1 VQEGRPPAHFFE
13 LKPAHFFEKRAGPN
27 LHTFG
32 VNCAGFAQ
40 KCAEK
45 PAHFFEGQCALR
57 PWNHWVF
64 GVPAH
69 FRAFFLFLYYSEEEK
84 KSNNA
89 ERMLAEKTR
98 DKSVQRPDTCT
109 LLERN
114 ENMSRYELNIYEE
127 PIYVYEL
134 DRIFANPDE
143 PASFLNVDTHDI
155 IRTLMLNT
163 TIRDLHISENRRL
176 RRTRWRP
183 IRIVETGE
191 IFPSAKHLA
200 YRMNVTQQDIAYAM
214 RTWDHH
220 FRSVHL
226 EYVEE

>member
-1 VQEGRPPAHFFE
+1 MIMRQKCAGRKATCILFE

-69 FRAFFLFLYYSEEEK
+69 FRAFSLFLYYFKKEK
-84 KSNNA
+84 KGNNIIKT
-89 ERMLAEKTR
+89 LAKKTR

-114 ENMSRYELNIYEE
+114 NTCHITTRTKKFIFMNSTRSIRLQSGWPSFWKRVSTMS
-127 PIYVYEL
+127 
-134 DRIFANPDE
+134 
-143 PASFLNVDTHDI
+143 
-155 IRTLMLNT
+155 
-163 TIRDLHISENRRL
+163 
-176 RRTRWRP
+176 
-183 IRIVETGE
+183 
-191 IFPSAKHLA
+191 
-200 YRMNVTQQDIAYAM
+200 
-214 RTWDHH
+214 
-220 FRSVHL
+220 
-226 EYVEE
+226 

>member
-1 VQEGRPPAHFFE
+1 MTISQKVCSRSISAHFLE
-13 LKPAHFFEKRAGPN
+13 LKPAHFLKKRAGPN

-69 FRAFFLFLYYSEEEK
+69 FRAFSLSLYYSEEEK
-84 KSNNA
+84 KSNNT

-109 LLERN
+109 LLERSN
-114 ENMSRYELNIYEE
+114 
-127 PIYVYEL
+127 
-134 DRIFANPDE
+134 
-143 PASFLNVDTHDI
+143 
-155 IRTLMLNT
+155 
-163 TIRDLHISENRRL
+163 
-176 RRTRWRP
+176 
-183 IRIVETGE
+183 
-191 IFPSAKHLA
+191 
-200 YRMNVTQQDIAYAM
+200 NVT
-214 RTWDHH
+214 
-220 FRSVHL
+220 L
-226 EYVEE
+226 